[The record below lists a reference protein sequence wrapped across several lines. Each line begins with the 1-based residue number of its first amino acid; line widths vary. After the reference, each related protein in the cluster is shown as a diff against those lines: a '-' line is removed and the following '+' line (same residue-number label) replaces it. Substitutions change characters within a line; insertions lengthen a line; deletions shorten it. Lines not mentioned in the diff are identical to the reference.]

1 MSDFTYDIDDLLTTT
16 ATGRKNV
23 VRFLV
28 GDTDEN
34 DVQVSDDEIYFALSQ
49 NSDNV
54 YYSSAYV
61 CRALASKYGRNV
73 DVAISGVL
81 DAKYSTLRD
90 HYMSLADS
98 IETEA
103 KKQSGLGFSAGGISQ
118 SSVTTARQLTDRVE
132 PSFRR
137 DRFWNPPG
145 YDGTSDY
152 E

>member
-1 MSDFTYDIDDLLTTT
+1 MSDFTYDIDDLGTTT

-34 DVQVSDDEIYFALSQ
+34 DVQVYDDEIYFALSQ
-49 NSDNV
+49 NSDNT
-54 YYSSAYV
+54 YYTAAYV
-61 CRALASKYGRNV
+61 CRAVASKYGRKV

-81 DAKYSTLRD
+81 DAKYSSLRD

-98 IETEA
+98 IEVEA

-118 SSVTTARQLTDRVE
+118 ASVTAARQLTDRVE
-132 PSFRR
+132 PAFKR
-137 DRFWNPPG
+137 DQFWNPPS
-145 YDGTSDY
+145 YDGSTGY